1 MATNTFT
8 TPGARG
14 LSNQFRL
21 PLAATPTYAREDFA
35 VSPGNSD
42 AVARLDAWPDWS
54 EGRLALVGPAGSG
67 KTHLARAWAARAD
80 AVIIDATGPA
90 AAAPDL
96 PALRGKAILVD
107 DADRRGEGQALSDEA
122 LFHILNMAGVD
133 GGTVLLTGRVA
144 PLAWETSVAD
154 LRSRLNALSVA
165 AIEEPDDVV
174 LEAVLRRAFAQ
185 RLLKPDP
192 DLYPYLV
199 SRLPR
204 SAAEAIAA
212 ADLLDEEAAERRR
225 ELNKALARDVLGDF
239 EGEEEL

>member
-1 MATNTFT
+1 MASDTFT

-14 LSNQFRL
+14 LSTQFRL
-21 PLAATPTYAREDFA
+21 PLTAAPTWGRDDFA
-35 VSPGNSD
+35 VSAVNSD
-42 AVARLDAWPDWS
+42 ALARLDAWPAWP

-67 KTHLARAWAARAD
+67 KTHLARAWAAQAQ

-90 AAAPDL
+90 GAAPDL
-96 PALRGKAILVD
+96 AALRGKAVLVE
-107 DADRRGEGQALSDEA
+107 DADRRGEALSDEA

-212 ADLLDEEAAERRR
+212 ADLLDEAAADRKR
-225 ELNKALARDVLGDF
+225 ELNKALAREVLGDF

>member
-1 MATNTFT
+1 MST
-8 TPGARG
+8 
-14 LSNQFRL
+14 QFRL
-21 PLAATPTYAREDFA
+21 PLTAAPTYAREDFA

-67 KTHLARAWAARAD
+67 KTHLARAWAAQAD
-80 AVIIDATGPA
+80 AAVIDATGPA
-90 AAAPDL
+90 EAALDL
-96 PALRGKAILVD
+96 AALRGKAILVE
-107 DADRRGEGQALSDEA
+107 DADRRGEALPDEA

-144 PLAWETSVAD
+144 PLAWETCVPD
-154 LRSRLNALSVA
+154 LRSRLNALPVA

-212 ADLLDEEAAERRR
+212 ADLLDEEADQRRR
-225 ELNKALARDVLGDF
+225 ELNKALAREVLGDF
-239 EGEEEL
+239 EGEELD